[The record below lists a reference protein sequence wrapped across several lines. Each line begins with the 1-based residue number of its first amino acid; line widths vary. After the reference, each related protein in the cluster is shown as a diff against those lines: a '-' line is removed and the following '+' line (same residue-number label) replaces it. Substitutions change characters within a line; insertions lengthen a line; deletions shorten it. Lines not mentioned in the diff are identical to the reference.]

1 MGGNEASR
9 LLISQR
15 RPMLVN
21 GGVENEYFQKRKN
34 NGQNCRITV
43 HRIFTTKLLLDI
55 SNRGVIRAW
64 KPSPNM
70 E

>member
-1 MGGNEASR
+1 
-9 LLISQR
+9 
-15 RPMLVN
+15 MLVN

-55 SNRGVIRAW
+55 SNRGVFRAW
-64 KPSPNM
+64 KPRPNM